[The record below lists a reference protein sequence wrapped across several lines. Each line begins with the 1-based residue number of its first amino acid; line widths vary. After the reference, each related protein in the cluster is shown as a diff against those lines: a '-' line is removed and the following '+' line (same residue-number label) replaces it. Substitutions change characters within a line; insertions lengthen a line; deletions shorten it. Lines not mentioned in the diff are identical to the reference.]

1 MKVEV
6 KKDNMWKR
14 KSMENKPWM
23 VEKLGIVASAK
34 REPELAIDKSIDT
47 RSSEN
52 TTALLLLCFIV
63 YFHFHIHGF
72 IKARPGDL

>member
-1 MKVEV
+1 MEV
-6 KKDNMWKR
+6 KKYNMWKR
-14 KSMENKPWM
+14 KSSKNKPRM

-34 REPELAIDKSIDT
+34 REPEFVIDKSIGT

-63 YFHFHIHGF
+63 YFLFHIHGF
-72 IKARPGDL
+72 IKARHRDL